1 MALFGFTTRG
11 PQRDRET
18 GESGVQR
25 LRQSL
30 AYMRAEMECER
41 NGLRDR
47 YDKVA
52 GDAAFSQQL
61 LEDERGGLGLSSKVG
76 HMTGT
81 MIGYSRRIALLQAQ
95 IDFVVDL
102 ERKADTFSKGRAFA

>member
-1 MALFGFTTRG
+1 MALFGFTTRD
-11 PQRDRET
+11 PQRDGET

-25 LRQSL
+25 LRLSL
-30 AYMRAEMECER
+30 ADMRAEMESER

-61 LEDERGGLGLSSKVG
+61 LEDERGSLGLSSKVRRL
-76 HMTGT
+76 TGA
-81 MIGYSRRIALLQAQ
+81 MIGDSERIAMLQAQ

-102 ERKADTFSKGRAFA
+102 ERRADTFSKRRTFA